1 MKRIVSILLAVLL
14 LGTLVVPV
22 AAQGEYVLEY
32 QTAFYS
38 ASGISETVPAGA
50 PADVMAKETSGGLV
64 LHASSGYNP
73 GFSINVPDVDSYVI
87 EVTLVMDAFH
97 YQSMYYGWGIKEDP
111 ATWNGTFTPYT
122 YPTATFTCVDNV
134 ASGAT
139 LCLYSGNR
147 GTDAESRAVA
157 QAMVRGTPVTY
168 TFTMQSGVLTTIAA
182 SAVIDGETVTNSV
195 SPNISNPTFRGTTFG
210 MNLRGDK
217 NDVLHESTR
226 NAGGVTIRAISVTPD
241 GEQTQTLNFV
251 QEASDPDYTLTWAPN
266 YNGVESMVGAPGTVG
281 VTPTE
286 DGLRIHGDASHDL
299 GFTVN
304 LPDVD
309 TYTVAVDL
317 TMDVFAAQLLYWGWG
332 LEESPNNRYSPYTV
346 APGDSGN
353 NMAWS
358 GVNGD
363 QLVAWD
369 WRMGINDPNVTNA
382 LATAL
387 ATHAKAGKPLR
398 FVFNVTGGMLTSL
411 VISAETDSGL
421 VATSVT
427 FAQNLSAAGKV
438 FGMNLRGANAAGSG
452 VTIHRVAVSYG
463 GTTQA
468 VSTFAPGYIGAQ
480 QYVGEDG
487 SGNIRFVAGVDDWT
501 RYDALGF
508 RVTARNADGETL
520 FAVDRDLR
528 TVYSA
533 LTATAEDGS
542 AVQETAAKYEANAL
556 MAYAIC
562 GIPANVGEV
571 TFTVV
576 PTWTLDGVAYEG
588 AGCTVVYN
596 PAAEEPIVSQTPV
609 A

>member
-32 QTAFYS
+32 QPRIYVEPD
-38 ASGISETVPAGA
+38 ASQTVPT
-50 PADVMAKETSGGLV
+50 DVLAEETTGGLI
-64 LHASSGYNP
+64 LHSKPKYHA
-73 GFSINVPDVDSYVI
+73 GFSINLPDAASYTI
-87 EVTLVMDAFH
+87 EVDLTMDSF
-97 YQSMYYGWGIKEDP
+97 YVQSLYYGWGIKEDSS
-111 ATWNGTFTPYT
+111 TWGSFPYAPYNGPQVGNH
-122 YPTATFTCVDNV
+122 PTWTAVNNSV
-134 ASGAT
+134 NGAELV
-139 LCLYSGNR
+139 LCNWQKGDSAKSKALA
-147 GTDAESRAVA
+147 AEIQKGAV
-157 QAMVRGTPVTY
+157 VHY
-168 TFTMQSGVLTTIAA
+168 TFAVQDGKLATISA
-182 SAVIDGETVTNSV
+182 SAVIEGETVTNSY
-195 SPNISNPTFRGTTFG
+195 SANLGISAFGSTFG
-210 MNLRGDK
+210 MSVRDYKGSVEHGNK
-217 NDVLHESTR
+217 YY
-226 NAGGVTIRAISVTPD
+226 AGGVTIQAISVTPD

-266 YNGVESMVGAPGTVG
+266 YNGVESMEGAPGTVG

-286 DGLRIHGDASHDL
+286 DGLRIHGDADHNL

-317 TMDVFAAQLLYWGWG
+317 TMDVFATQLLYYGWG
-332 LEESPNNRYSPYTV
+332 LETPSYGPYA
-346 APGDSGN
+346 APSL
-353 NMAWS
+353 AWT

-363 QLVAWD
+363 QLITWNWLRGSGNNSTKD
-369 WRMGINDPNVTNA
+369 DPNFA
-382 LATAL
+382 IATAL
-387 ATHAKAGKPLR
+387 GTHVKAGKPLHY
-398 FVFNVTGGMLTSL
+398 VFTVTGGKLVSL
-411 VISAETDSGL
+411 VVSAETDSGFL
-421 VATSVT
+421 ANSIP
-427 FAQNLSAAGKV
+427 FSEDLSAAGKV
-438 FGMNLRGANAAGSG
+438 FGMNLRGANAAGGG

-508 RVTARNADGETL
+508 RVTARNAAGETL
-520 FAVDRDLR
+520 FAVNRDLR

-562 GIPANVGEV
+562 GIPADVGEV